1 MKLSTQLMYAGNPR
15 EAADQVRALEDAGLD
30 TVWVPEA
37 YGFDSPTL
45 MGYLAAKTE
54 KVEIGAA
61 ILNIYSRTPSAL
73 LQTAAGLDNVSQGRA
88 IIGLGASGPQVI
100 EGFHGVPYDKPLG
113 RTKEIIEL
121 IRSGLR
127 RETLVHDGIFT
138 LPLPEGQGTG
148 LGKPL
153 KLLTRPERPSI
164 PLYIAA
170 LGPKSVEGAAEYA
183 DGWLPFL
190 FVPEKAGQVWGDAL
204 AAGTA
209 KRQEGLA
216 PLEIC
221 AGGMVAIGEGPET
234 KALLDFAR
242 PLVALYVGGM
252 GARGKNFYN
261 DLAVKYG
268 YEQEAKEIQ
277 DLYLGGNKRDAEAK
291 VPLELLE
298 LGNLVGPASYVKE
311 RIAAFAEAGRD
322 QPPGDAGLR
331 RPAGDDPS
339 APRAGRLTLRHGVDA
354 DQAVHHVVPALL
366 RATLRHVRDRRVRH
380 GDERAAVVRLE
391 RHDDGVLDDGLRLAL
406 VLPAPGEGEPPR
418 PVDLG
423 VGPRDRGSDA
433 GAVDP
438 EPSAEPRVDVVRRA
452 TELRPPPGGQL
463 FGVGPGGEDPL
474 GRGGDRAG
482 DRDRAGAHGVSS
494 GSAARCCSRRS
505 RALPHIRRVLIAH
518 VARSSRLPGTSRTT
532 VVRPRFSLVTTPAPS
547 STRRCLSTA
556 GRVTARR
563 SARSLIDASP
573 SASRSR
579 IERRGADAT
588 AAADRIQPIVHHMVK
603 YR

>member
-1 MKLSTQLMYAGNPR
+1 VTISTQLMYAGDPR
-15 EAADQVRALEDAGLD
+15 EAADQVAALEQAGLD
-30 TVWVPEA
+30 TIWVPEA

-54 KVEIGAA
+54 RVEIGSA
-61 ILNIYSRTPSAL
+61 ILNVYSRTPSAL

-153 KLLTRPERPSI
+153 KLLTKPGRPSI

-190 FVPEKAGQVWGDAL
+190 FVPERSGQVWGDAL
-204 AAGTA
+204 AAGKA

-216 PLEIC
+216 PLEIS

-242 PLVALYVGGM
+242 PMVALYVGGM

-261 DLAVKYG
+261 DLMCQYG

-277 DLYLGGNKRDAEAK
+277 DLYLGGNKRDAEK
-291 VPLELLE
+291 IVPAELLE
-298 LGNLVGPASYVKE
+298 WGNLVGPASYVKE
-311 RIAAFAEAGRD
+311 RVAAFAEAGVTNL
-322 QPPGDAGLR
+322 QVT
-331 RPAGDDPS
+331 PASDDP
-339 APRAGRLTLRHGVDA
+339 AATIRQLRELVD
-354 DQAVHHVVPALL
+354 
-366 RATLRHVRDRRVRH
+366 
-380 GDERAAVVRLE
+380 
-391 RHDDGVLDDGLRLAL
+391 
-406 VLPAPGEGEPPR
+406 
-418 PVDLG
+418 
-423 VGPRDRGSDA
+423 
-433 GAVDP
+433 
-438 EPSAEPRVDVVRRA
+438 
-452 TELRPPPGGQL
+452 
-463 FGVGPGGEDPL
+463 
-474 GRGGDRAG
+474 
-482 DRDRAGAHGVSS
+482 
-494 GSAARCCSRRS
+494 
-505 RALPHIRRVLIAH
+505 
-518 VARSSRLPGTSRTT
+518 
-532 VVRPRFSLVTTPAPS
+532 
-547 STRRCLSTA
+547 
-556 GRVTARR
+556 
-563 SARSLIDASP
+563 
-573 SASRSR
+573 
-579 IERRGADAT
+579 
-588 AAADRIQPIVHHMVK
+588 
-603 YR
+603 

>member
-1 MKLSTQLMYAGNPR
+1 VKLSTQLMYAGNPR

-54 KVEIGAA
+54 RVEIGSA

-100 EGFHGVPYDKPLG
+100 EGFHGVPYDKPVG

-153 KLLTRPERPSI
+153 KLLTRPERSSI

-190 FVPEKAGQVWGDAL
+190 FVPEKAGQVWGDSL
-204 AAGTA
+204 ARGAA

-242 PLVALYVGGM
+242 PIVALYVGGM

-268 YEQEAKEIQ
+268 YEQAAQEIQ

-311 RIAAFAEAGRD
+311 RIAAFAEAGVTNL
-322 QPPGDAGLR
+322 QVM
-331 RPAGDDPS
+331 PASDDP
-339 APRAGRLTLRHGVDA
+339 
-354 DQAVHHVVPALL
+354 PATMRQL
-366 RATLRHVRDRRVRH
+366 RA
-380 GDERAAVVRLE
+380 
-391 RHDDGVLDDGLRLAL
+391 L
-406 VLPAPGEGEPPR
+406 V
-418 PVDLG
+418 D
-423 VGPRDRGSDA
+423 
-433 GAVDP
+433 
-438 EPSAEPRVDVVRRA
+438 
-452 TELRPPPGGQL
+452 
-463 FGVGPGGEDPL
+463 
-474 GRGGDRAG
+474 
-482 DRDRAGAHGVSS
+482 
-494 GSAARCCSRRS
+494 
-505 RALPHIRRVLIAH
+505 
-518 VARSSRLPGTSRTT
+518 
-532 VVRPRFSLVTTPAPS
+532 
-547 STRRCLSTA
+547 
-556 GRVTARR
+556 
-563 SARSLIDASP
+563 
-573 SASRSR
+573 
-579 IERRGADAT
+579 
-588 AAADRIQPIVHHMVK
+588 
-603 YR
+603 